1 MAGLKPAR
9 KSLEG
14 GDNLQEVK
22 TACMVL
28 NTTEYCLNTSLQL
41 EERLKDKIDP
51 KFREEIS
58 FQDQRETFSR

>member
-14 GDNLQEVK
+14 GDNLHGVK

-28 NTTEYCLNTSLQL
+28 NTAEYCLNTSLQL